1 MSNYYDSRVDS
12 FSARGGSV
20 TQYLDGM
27 LRGYGTYNNKV
38 EPFLLERAEFL
49 RGPSSVLYGQGSVG
63 GILNLTSKRPQPE
76 TSREVQLQLGS
87 HQRKQ
92 LAADLTGAL
101 DSDGKWLYRLVAVGR
116 DSNSQLDH
124 VPDDRMVLAP
134 SLTWRPSADT
144 SLTLQALYQRDKS
157 GSLIGFFPWQ
167 GTRLPSPYGR
177 IPTHTFIS
185 EPGWDKYDTRNRS
198 IGYLFSHR
206 LNVDWTVRQ
215 NLRRTVTDVD
225 YRTLYTSFRANPA
238 TGRPARPVFNAD
250 NLTFPRDA
258 SWQKNGGKMLLV
270 DTQLEGHMRTG
281 PVEHTLLAGLDVQRN
296 STTASNWF
304 ALAPDIN
311 PYNPVYGN
319 FTPPTSANLVA
330 QPDVSQSSWASTC
343 RTSSAGATGLPRRAC
358 ATTRPRQTPQAAPPP
373 QWTTRPGPSASA

>member
-1 MSNYYDSRVDS
+1 M
-12 FSARGGSV
+12 
-20 TQYLDGM
+20 
-27 LRGYGTYNNKV
+27 
-38 EPFLLERAEFL
+38 
-49 RGPSSVLYGQGSVG
+49 
-63 GILNLTSKRPQPE
+63 
-76 TSREVQLQLGS
+76 
-87 HQRKQ
+87 
-92 LAADLTGAL
+92 
-101 DSDGKWLYRLVAVGR
+101 
-116 DSNSQLDH
+116 
-124 VPDDRMVLAP
+124 
-134 SLTWRPSADT
+134 
-144 SLTLQALYQRDKS
+144 
-157 GSLIGFFPWQ
+157 
-167 GTRLPSPYGR
+167 
-177 IPTHTFIS
+177 
-185 EPGWDKYDTRNRS
+185 
-198 IGYLFSHR
+198 
-206 LNVDWTVRQ
+206 RQ